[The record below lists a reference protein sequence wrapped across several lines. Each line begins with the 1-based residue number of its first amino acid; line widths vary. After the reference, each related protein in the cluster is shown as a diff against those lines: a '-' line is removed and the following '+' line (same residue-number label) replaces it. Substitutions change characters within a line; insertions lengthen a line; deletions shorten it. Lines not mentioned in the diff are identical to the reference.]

1 MRFLSLF
8 LFVIPPSQFD
18 RLMQEGSGRLMPDA
32 PILRMLRAHL
42 MKAHSEG
49 APRFVLDGFPRTVVQ
64 AQASQ
69 PYRRLCIRCLPC
81 LVHAAAVDCRHVAAC
96 LCVCV

>member
-42 MKAHSEG
+42 MK
-49 APRFVLDGFPRTVVQ
+49 VGF
-64 AQASQ
+64 
-69 PYRRLCIRCLPC
+69 
-81 LVHAAAVDCRHVAAC
+81 
-96 LCVCV
+96 